1 MPWSNQSGGS
11 GGSGGGGGGGPWGQR
26 GGGGNGGGPWGGGG
40 PSGGNTPPDLE
51 EIIRRGQDRLKN
63 FMPGGNLGGRGL
75 LLVGLGLVLLWL
87 ATGVYTV
94 RPNEVGL
101 NLIFGK
107 YVGKTGQ
114 GLNYNLPY
122 PIGSVIKPQVTNVIT
137 TEVGFRTVESART
150 SRQTDIPEESLMLT
164 GDENIVDIDVIVQW
178 QIDPGAPEAFVF
190 NIQDPPGTVKAVAE
204 SAMREVI
211 GRRNIQPVL
220 TTDRAAIET
229 EVRQLMQDTLNT
241 YRAGVQIRLVQLQK
255 VDPPQQVID
264 AFRDVQAARADQ
276 ERLRNQA
283 ETYANQV
290 VPESR
295 GRAAQLL
302 QSAEAFKDQT
312 VNEALGQ
319 ISRFNS
325 VYEQYKNA
333 PAVTRERL
341 FLETM
346 ERVFGGMDKVIL
358 DQNGSGNG
366 VVPYLPL
373 SELGQHQQ
381 RRPNG
386 QTQGQAQ
393 QGATR

>member
-11 GGSGGGGGGGPWGQR
+11 GGSGGGGGGPWGQR

-63 FMPGGNLGGRGL
+63 FLPGGNLGGRGL
-75 LLVGLGLVLLWL
+75 VIGVLLLIFVWFM
-87 ATGVYTV
+87 TGWYIV

-101 NLIFGK
+101 NLRFGK
-107 YVGKTGQ
+107 FIGKTGE
-114 GLNYNLPY
+114 GLNYNWPY
-122 PIGSVIKPQVTNVIT
+122 PIGSVVKPQVTNVIT
-137 TEVGFRTVESART
+137 TEVGFRTVESVRA
-150 SRQTDIPEESLMLT
+150 SRQTDVAEESLMLT

-178 QIDPGAPEAFVF
+178 QIDPAAPENYVF

-276 ERLRNQA
+276 ERLRNEA
-283 ETYANQV
+283 ETYANRV

-295 GRAAQLL
+295 GRSAQLI

-325 VYEQYKNA
+325 VYEQYKLA

-358 DQNGSGNG
+358 DQNGSGSG

-373 SELGQHQQ
+373 GELGQQ
-381 RRPNG
+381 RRPA
-386 QTQGQAQ
+386 GQAQ
-393 QGATR
+393 QGAVR

>member
-11 GGSGGGGGGGPWGQR
+11 GGSGSGGGGGPWGQR

-63 FMPGGNLGGRGL
+63 FMPGGNLGGRGF

-150 SRQTDIPEESLMLT
+150 SRQTDIAEESLMLT

-295 GRAAQLL
+295 GKAAQLI

-358 DQNGSGNG
+358 DQNGTGNG

-373 SELGQHQQ
+373 GEIGQHQQ
-381 RRPNG
+381 RRPAG
-386 QTQGQAQ
+386 QNQGQAQ

>member
-11 GGSGGGGGGGPWGQR
+11 GGSGGGGGPWGQR
-26 GGGGNGGGPWGGGG
+26 GGGGGNGGGPWGGG
-40 PSGGNTPPDLE
+40 PSGGGTPPDLE

-63 FMPGGNLGGRGL
+63 FMPGGNLGGRGAL
-75 LLVGLGLVLLWL
+75 LIGLGLVLVWL

-137 TEVGFRTVESART
+137 TEVGFRTVESVRA
-150 SRQTDIPEESLMLT
+150 SRQSDVPEESLMLT

-220 TTDRAAIET
+220 TTDRAQIET
-229 EVRQLMQDTLNT
+229 EVRQLMQDTLNS

-276 ERLRNQA
+276 ERLRNEA
-283 ETYANQV
+283 ETYANRV

-295 GRAAQLL
+295 GRSAQLI

-319 ISRFNS
+319 ISRFTA

-333 PAVTRERL
+333 PGVTRERL
-341 FLETM
+341 FIETM
-346 ERVFGGMDKVIL
+346 ERVLGGMDKIIL
-358 DQNGSGNG
+358 DQNKSGSG

-373 SELGQHQQ
+373 SELGQP
-381 RRPNG
+381 RRPA
-386 QTQGQAQ
+386 GQAQ
-393 QGATR
+393 QQGAVR